1 MKKTSISSKIITFF
15 QVLAVVFY
23 ILHLATG
30 ISHEILWEISFFL
43 TATDALYCLIEK
55 IKTKNDKYQ

>member
-1 MKKTSISSKIITFF
+1 MARLTVSSKIITFF

-43 TATDALYCLIEK
+43 TATDALYCLIGK
-55 IKTKNDKYQ
+55 IKAKKG